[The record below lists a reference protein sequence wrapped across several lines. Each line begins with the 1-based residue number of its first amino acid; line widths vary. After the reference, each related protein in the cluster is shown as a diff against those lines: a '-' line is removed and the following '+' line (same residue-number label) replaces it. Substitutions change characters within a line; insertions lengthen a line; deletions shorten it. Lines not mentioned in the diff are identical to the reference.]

1 MADGGAPLQGRRMT
15 TTRPAAAAAL
25 DNPVCCGRPMSSISV
40 TDEATELAMVSCS
53 SCSRHAWLQDG
64 ALLDREGMLAAL
76 KQRIAEAPKPKGGRP
91 KGSGKKQQ
99 AAAAVVPAPRA
110 DAAADRARD
119 MRAMLS
125 GFRVHGS

>member
-1 MADGGAPLQGRRMT
+1 MADAGTARHGRRMT
-15 TTRPAAAAAL
+15 TPRTAPASL
-25 DNPVCCGRPMSSISV
+25 DPVCCGRPMSSIAV

-91 KGSGKKQQ
+91 KGSGKKQAA
-99 AAAAVVPAPRA
+99 AAAAVPAPRS
-110 DAAADRARD
+110 DPSADRARD

-125 GFRVHGS
+125 GFRVLGQ